1 MKGSTLNAPGV
12 IGIPTRIY
20 VSVSD
25 VMVLMGCKKS
35 KASEQIRE
43 ANHRAEESGKL
54 PFSQGKANKYIFA
67 EMFGVPI
74 DEVNRVLDFN
84 DRKELVN

>member
-1 MKGSTLNAPGV
+1 MKGSTLDAPGV
-12 IGIPTRIY
+12 IGVPTRIY
-20 VSVSD
+20 VSVPD
-25 VMVLMGCKKS
+25 VMMIMGCKKS
-35 KASEQIRE
+35 KASVQIRE
-43 ANHRAEESGKL
+43 ANNKAEQKGML

-84 DRKELVN
+84 DSKGVK